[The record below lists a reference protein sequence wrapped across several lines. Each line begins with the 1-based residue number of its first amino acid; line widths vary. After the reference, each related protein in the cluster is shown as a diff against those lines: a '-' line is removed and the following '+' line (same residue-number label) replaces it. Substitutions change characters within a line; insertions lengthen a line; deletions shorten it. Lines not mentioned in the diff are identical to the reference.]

1 MTTILHKDRVIG
13 QLGYK
18 MDDNEKLLILEK
30 RIKEISQD
38 KHDLMDQVIAEVGE
52 EVFYSGEFTHELM
65 PTIDN
70 LRLAT
75 NALMT
80 ERRLLRESLGYD
92 II

>member
-1 MTTILHKDRVIG
+1 MIMIFTHDKGLG
-13 QLGYK
+13 QEGYK
-18 MDDNEKLLILEK
+18 VDDKEKLFILEK

>member
-1 MTTILHKDRVIG
+1 MTFG
-13 QLGYK
+13 QSKVHGQRGSNMEDK
-18 MDDNEKLLILEK
+18 EKLFILEK

-38 KHDLMDQVIAEVGE
+38 KHELMDIVIAEVGE
-52 EVFYSGEFTHELM
+52 EVFYSGNFTHELM

-70 LRLAT
+70 LRLTT